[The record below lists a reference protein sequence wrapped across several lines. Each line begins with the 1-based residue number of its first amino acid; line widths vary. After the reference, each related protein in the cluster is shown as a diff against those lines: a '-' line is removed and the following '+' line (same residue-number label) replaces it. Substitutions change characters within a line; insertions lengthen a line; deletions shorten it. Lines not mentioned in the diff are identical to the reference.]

1 MGDDGVYEQFIEF
14 FVGVTLGREG
24 IKPATKENLDAN
36 QNLLE
41 SMFDDPPSEE
51 VPDVLNI
58 IRSESITRRS
68 KVKNKQTINEHT
80 SSISQTVNSSQ
91 KIKIKCGTRPFYDH
105 EYEFKDVKYDMFGN
119 EIEGSGCPR
128 WGCCYDVAQTG
139 NVQLLAINN
148 TLLDQ
153 TDKMYNNTIQEI
165 SHQLNVTLDAA
176 LPEDDTDWYDSDAML
191 LMGFGTGAA
200 ISALGNAF
208 EDEKKTQII
217 EQVARSIN
225 ESKDMANQRIKN
237 IVDKAI
243 AQTINTSDTIDVE
256 YISPQLC
263 INKCGESPTA
273 GTISQSLQI
282 DAMAE
287 NITKVIIEEIE
298 KNIVNQTNE
307 TETTASTVNMPMIY
321 TFAFGT
327 LVSLLCIYVI
337 SWAFVIAVFTY
348 VTKEVP
354 PPMLSKIMA
363 VCMFVQCWCYF
374 PVGMFCCF
382 HRYSWPWAFMC
393 VFPGTRHITSSDEG
407 EGDETETVE
416 DDTEKTE

>member
-36 QNLLE
+36 QTLME

-105 EYEFKDVKYDMFGN
+105 EYEFKDVKYDLFGN

-139 NVQLLAINN
+139 DVQLMAINN

-165 SHQLNVTLDAA
+165 THELNVTLDAK
-176 LPEDDTDWYDSDAML
+176 LPEDDTPWYNSDAMFL
-191 LMGFGTGAA
+191 LGGMGVG

-217 EQVARSIN
+217 EQVAKSIN
-225 ESKDMANQRIKN
+225 ESKDIANERIKN

-243 AQTINTSDTIDVE
+243 SQTINTSDTIDVE

-263 INKCGESPTA
+263 VNACGESPTS

-282 DAMAE
+282 DALAE

-298 KNIVNQTNE
+298 KNIVNQSSE
-307 TETTASTVNMPMIY
+307 VVTTSSTVNMSMIY

-327 LVSLLCIYVI
+327 LVSLLCIYIV
-337 SWAFVIAVFTY
+337 SWAFVISVFTY

-354 PPMLSKIMA
+354 PPFLSKVMA
-363 VCMFVQCWCYF
+363 VCMCVQCWCYL
-374 PVGMFCCF
+374 PIGMWCCF

-393 VFPGTRHITSSDEG
+393 VFPGTGHLTSEEDDE
-407 EGDETETVE
+407 DETETVE